1 MKLNRIN
8 HIAIICS
15 DYTTS
20 KKFYTEVL
28 GLAIIH
34 EAYRKERDSYKL
46 DLKVGESDQIELFS
60 FPNSP
65 KRPSYP
71 EACGLRHIS
80 FEVDNIEDTVG
91 YLKNKDIAV
100 EPIRLDE
107 FTNKK
112 FTFLSDPDNLPIEIY
127 EK

>member
-80 FEVDNIEDTVG
+80 FEVDNIEDTVV
-91 YLKNKDIAV
+91 YLKNKYIAV